1 MQRSES
7 PPAPFAPAYDKGMDS
22 SFTERQRL
30 RQLPR
35 EELRGHQL
43 VRLNELLAAI
53 LSHNRF
59 YAEKLAT
66 AGLPLRAWDELS
78 RLPYTFKEELKGS
91 SGGTEFAAN
100 LTWPVERYVRFHQTS
115 GTRGRPMPVLDTA
128 EDWEWWLQ
136 AWQYVLDAA
145 EITSQD
151 RILFPFSFGPFI
163 GFWSAFEAC
172 LSRGCLAIP
181 SGGMKT
187 LARLELIR
195 TSRATVFFCTPSYT
209 MRMAEVAAENQIDP
223 SALQVRRIIVSGEPG
238 GSLPDVQKRI
248 SAVWNARV
256 IDHAGASEV
265 GPWGFADQEGR
276 GLFINEAE
284 FLPEFLSL
292 ATGGPAEEGEL
303 SELVLTGLGRAGS
316 PVIRYRT
323 GDLVRPVWNS
333 SENEDCRFVL
343 LEGGVIGRAD
353 DMLVVRGVNIFPS
366 SIDQIVRAFPEVIE
380 YRATVVRQG
389 EMDALQVEIE
399 DRLSDPSRVAR
410 ELHLRL
416 GLKVDVQCVPAGT
429 LPRFEGKGKRFI
441 DGRKGIT

>member
-1 MQRSES
+1 
-7 PPAPFAPAYDKGMDS
+7 MDS
-22 SFTERQRL
+22 SLSLQRQHL

-35 EELRGHQL
+35 EQLRERQL
-43 VRLNELLAAI
+43 ARFNELLAKI
-53 LSHNRF
+53 LPHNRF

-66 AGLPLRAWDELS
+66 ASLPLRTWDDLAGF
-78 RLPYTFKEELKGS
+78 PFTFKEELKGS
-91 SGGTEFAAN
+91 PLGGDFAAN
-100 LTWPVERYVRFHQTS
+100 LTWPLDRYVRFHQTS
-115 GTRGRPMPVLDTA
+115 GTQGRPMPVLDTA
-128 EDWEWWLQ
+128 EDWDWWL
-136 AWQYVLDAA
+136 ATWQYVLDAA
-145 EITSQD
+145 EITPAD
-151 RILFPFSFGPFI
+151 RVLFPFSFGPFI

-172 LSRGCLAIP
+172 RARGCLVIP

-195 TSRATVFFCTPSYT
+195 TSKATVFFCTPSYT
-209 MRMAEVAAENQIDP
+209 MRMAEVAFDNQIDP
-223 SALQVRRIIVSGEPG
+223 TALHVRRIIVSGEPG

-248 SAVWNARV
+248 AAVWNARV

-276 GLFINEAE
+276 GLHINEAE

-292 ATGGPAEEGEL
+292 ATGGPAQEGEL
-303 SELVLTGLGRAGS
+303 SELVLTSLGRAGS

-323 GDLVRPVWNS
+323 GDLVRPSWKKS
-333 SENEDCRFVL
+333 ASGDSRFVL
-343 LEGGVIGRAD
+343 LEGGVLGRSD

-380 YRATVVRQG
+380 YRATVVRHG

-410 ELHLRL
+410 DLHLRL
-416 GLKVDVQCVPAGT
+416 GLKVDVQLVPPGT

-441 DGRKGIT
+441 DGRKG

>member
-1 MQRSES
+1 
-7 PPAPFAPAYDKGMDS
+7 MDFHS
-22 SFTERQRL
+22 SLERQRL

-35 EELRGHQL
+35 EELRAHQL
-43 VRLNELLAAI
+43 GRLNSLLATV
-53 LSHNRF
+53 LPHNRF
-59 YAEKLAT
+59 YAEKLAPSALPLRSWDEL
-66 AGLPLRAWDELS
+66 AGLPF
-78 RLPYTFKEELKGS
+78 TFKEELKAS
-91 SGGTEFAAN
+91 PSGGEFAAN

-115 GTRGRPMPVLDTA
+115 GTRGRPMPVLDTV
-128 EDWEWWLQ
+128 EDWEWWLA

-145 EITSQD
+145 GITHDD

-172 LSRGCLAIP
+172 LARGCLVIP

-223 SALQVRRIIVSGEPG
+223 SALHVRRIIVSGEPG

-248 SAVWNARV
+248 SAVWKARV

-265 GPWGFADQEGR
+265 GPWGFADREGR

-303 SELVLTGLGRAGS
+303 SELVLTSLGRAGS

-323 GDLVRPVWNS
+323 GDLVRPSWRS
-333 SENEDCRFVL
+333 PDQDCQFVL
-343 LEGGVIGRAD
+343 LEGGVLGRAD

-380 YRATVVRQG
+380 YRATVVRHG

-399 DRLSDPSRVAR
+399 DRLSDPDRVAR
-410 ELHLRL
+410 DLHLRL
-416 GLKVDVQCVPAGT
+416 GLKVDVRCVPAGT
-429 LPRFEGKGKRFI
+429 LPRYEGKGKRFI
-441 DGRKGIT
+441 DGRKGDRP

>member
-1 MQRSES
+1 MERTLPEQ
-7 PPAPFAPAYDKGMDS
+7 
-22 SFTERQRL
+22 RQRL

-35 EELRGHQL
+35 EDLRAHQL
-43 VRLNELLAAI
+43 GRLNALLAAI
-53 LSHNRF
+53 LPHNRF
-59 YAEKLAT
+59 YAEKLAPS
-66 AGLPLRAWDELS
+66 ALPLRSWDDLAS
-78 RLPYTFKEELKGS
+78 LPFTFKEELKAS
-91 SGGTEFAAN
+91 PLGGEFAGN

-128 EDWEWWLQ
+128 EDWEWWLA

-145 EITSQD
+145 GITPQD
-151 RILFPFSFGPFI
+151 RVLFPFSFGPFI

-172 LSRGCLAIP
+172 LARGCLVIP

-223 SALQVRRIIVSGEPG
+223 SALHVRRIIVSGEPG

-248 SAVWNARV
+248 STVWKARV

-303 SELVLTGLGRAGS
+303 AELVLTSLGRAGS

-323 GDLVRPVWNS
+323 GDLVRPSWKS
-333 SENEDCRFVL
+333 PDEGCRFVL
-343 LEGGVIGRAD
+343 LEGGVLGRAD

-380 YRATVVRQG
+380 YRATVVRHG

-399 DRLSDPSRVAR
+399 DRLDDPDRVAQD
-410 ELHLRL
+410 LHLRL
-416 GLKVDVQCVPAGT
+416 GLKVAVRCVPAGT
-429 LPRFEGKGKRFI
+429 LPRYEGKGKRFI
-441 DGRKGIT
+441 DGRKGIS

>member
-1 MQRSES
+1 MEPSSYDQRQSI
-7 PPAPFAPAYDKGMDS
+7 
-22 SFTERQRL
+22 

-35 EELRGHQL
+35 EELRNRQL
-43 VRLNELLAAI
+43 AKLNELLAKI
-53 LSHNRF
+53 LPHNRF
-59 YAEKLAT
+59 YAEKLA
-66 AGLPLRAWDELS
+66 AANLPLTSWEDLC
-78 RLPYTFKEELKGS
+78 RLPFTFKEELKGS
-91 SGGTEFAAN
+91 PLGGEFAAN
-100 LTWPVERYVRFHQTS
+100 LTWPVERYVRVHQTS
-115 GTRGRPMPVLDTA
+115 GTQGRPMPVLDTA
-128 EDWEWWLQ
+128 EDWEWWLST
-136 AWQYVLDAA
+136 WQYVLDAA
-145 EITSQD
+145 EITAAD
-151 RILFPFSFGPFI
+151 RVLFPFSFGPFI

-172 LSRGCLAIP
+172 LARGCLAIP

-195 TSRATVFFCTPSYT
+195 TTRATVFFCTPSYT
-209 MRMAEVAAENQIDP
+209 MRMAEVAADNQIDP

-248 SAVWNARV
+248 GAVWNARV

-303 SELVLTGLGRAGS
+303 SELVLTSLGRAGS
-316 PVIRYRT
+316 PVLRYRT
-323 GDLVRPVWNS
+323 GDLVRPSWKSAQNG
-333 SENEDCRFVL
+333 DCRFVL
-343 LEGGVIGRAD
+343 LEGGVLGRAD

-380 YRATVVRQG
+380 YRATVVRHG
-389 EMDALQVEIE
+389 EMDALQVQIE

-410 ELHLRL
+410 DLHLRL

-441 DGRKGIT
+441 DGRKGTT

>member
-1 MQRSES
+1 MGSYS
-7 PPAPFAPAYDKGMDS
+7 AS
-22 SFTERQRL
+22 ERQQI

-35 EELRGHQL
+35 EELRARQL
-43 VRLNELLAAI
+43 DRLNKLLATI
-53 LSHNRF
+53 LPHNRF
-59 YAEKLAT
+59 YVEKLA
-66 AGLPLRAWDELS
+66 AVHLPLTSWDDLC
-78 RLPYTFKEELKGS
+78 RLPFTFKEELKGS
-91 SGGTEFAAN
+91 PLGGEFAAN

-115 GTRGRPMPVLDTA
+115 GTQGRPMPVLDTA
-128 EDWEWWLQ
+128 EDWEWWLST
-136 AWQYVLDAA
+136 WQYVLDAA
-145 EITSQD
+145 DITPDD
-151 RILFPFSFGPFI
+151 RVLFPFSFGPFI

-172 LSRGCLAIP
+172 LARGCLVIP

-209 MRMAEVAAENQIDP
+209 MRMAEVAFDNQIDP
-223 SALQVRRIIVSGEPG
+223 TALQVRRIIVSGEPG

-248 SAVWNARV
+248 GAVWNARV

-265 GPWGFADQEGR
+265 GPWGFADLDGR
-276 GLFINEAE
+276 GLYINEAE

-303 SELVLTGLGRAGS
+303 SELVLTGLGRVGS

-323 GDLVRPVWNS
+323 GDLVRPIWKSAPNA
-333 SENEDCRFVL
+333 DCRFVL
-343 LEGGVIGRAD
+343 LEGGVLGRSD

-380 YRATVVRQG
+380 YRATVVRHG
-389 EMDALQVEIE
+389 EMDALEVQIE
-399 DRLSDPSRVAR
+399 DRLSDPTRVAR
-410 ELHLRL
+410 DLHLRL
-416 GLKVDVQCVPAGT
+416 GLKVDVQCVPPGT

-441 DGRKGIT
+441 DGRKGP

>member
-1 MQRSES
+1 MDPQTALQR
-7 PPAPFAPAYDKGMDS
+7 
-22 SFTERQRL
+22 QHL

-35 EELRGHQL
+35 QELRAKQL
-43 VRLNELLAAI
+43 SRLNELLTKI
-53 LSHNRF
+53 LPHNRF
-59 YAEKLAT
+59 YAEKLA
-66 AGLPLRAWDELS
+66 AVSWPLKSWDDLAHLPF
-78 RLPYTFKEELKGS
+78 TFKEELKGS
-91 SGGTEFAAN
+91 PLSGDFAAN
-100 LTWPVERYVRFHQTS
+100 LTWPLDRYVRFHQTS
-115 GTRGRPMPVLDTA
+115 GTQGRPMPVLDTA
-128 EDWEWWLQ
+128 EDWEWWL
-136 AWQYVLDAA
+136 ATWQYVLDAA
-145 EITSQD
+145 EITPAD
-151 RILFPFSFGPFI
+151 RVLFPFSFGPFI

-172 LSRGCLAIP
+172 RARGCLVIP

-195 TSRATVFFCTPSYT
+195 TSKATVFFCTPSYT
-209 MRMAEVAAENQIDP
+209 MRMAEVAFDNQIDP
-223 SALQVRRIIVSGEPG
+223 TALHVRRIIVSGEPG

-248 SAVWNARV
+248 AAVWNARV

-276 GLFINEAE
+276 GLYINEAE

-292 ATGGPAEEGEL
+292 ATGGPAQEGEL
-303 SELVLTGLGRAGS
+303 SELVLTSLGRAGS

-323 GDLVRPVWNS
+323 GDLVRPTWKS
-333 SENEDCRFVL
+333 SSGGCRFVL
-343 LEGGVIGRAD
+343 LEGGVLGRSD

-380 YRATVVRQG
+380 YRATVVRHG

-410 ELHLRL
+410 DLHLRL
-416 GLKVDVQCVPAGT
+416 GLKVDVQLVPPGT

-441 DGRKGIT
+441 DGRKG